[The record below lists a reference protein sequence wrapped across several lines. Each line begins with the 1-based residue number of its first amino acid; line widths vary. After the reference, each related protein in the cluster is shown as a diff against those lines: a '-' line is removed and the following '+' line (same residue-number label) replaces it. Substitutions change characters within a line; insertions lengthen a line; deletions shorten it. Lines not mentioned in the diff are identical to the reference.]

1 MVTTTAPPPIRDAA
15 PPDLRDL
22 DVETLNKLYP
32 TNMETM
38 PDAIRQFRPLALF
51 AELLMRFFEKAG
63 REVVIFSD
71 SFIYYRNERGGVS
84 SIAPDFCVVFD
95 VNLDDIGDDRSYF
108 VERAGKPPDL
118 VMEIGSPSTAERD
131 IEEKP
136 AIYAHM
142 GAGEYWLFDPEDGD
156 IYGFKLM
163 GLRLVDGE
171 YKPIELDERPDG
183 TVRGYSE
190 ALGLIL
196 LWEDGYIRLIDPTTG
211 RRLRRPIEIEA
222 SERAAQRRAETQ
234 RRRAEAAEAELAELR
249 RRISGQ

>member
-1 MVTTTAPPPIRDAA
+1 MVATTAPPPIRDA

-38 PDAIRQFRPLALF
+38 PDAIRQFRPLVQF
-51 AELLMRFFEKAG
+51 AELLIRFFETAG
-63 REVVIFSD
+63 REVAIFSD

-84 SIAPDFCVVFD
+84 SIAPDFCAAFD
-95 VNLDDIGDDRSYF
+95 VDLDEVGDDRSYF
-108 VERAGKPPDL
+108 VERVGKPPDL

-131 IEEKP
+131 VEEKP
-136 AIYAHM
+136 AIYAQM

-163 GLRLVDGE
+163 GLRLVNGE
-171 YKPIELDERPDG
+171 YEPIELDERSDG

-190 ALGLIL
+190 ALGLVL
-196 LWEDGYIRLIDPTTG
+196 LWEDGYIRPIDPATG
-211 RRLRRPIEIEA
+211 RRLLRPIEIEA
-222 SERAAQRRAETQ
+222 SERAARRRAEAQ

-249 RRISGQ
+249 LRLNGQ